1 MGLKDDTPIT
11 RAITSLDRDDLM
23 QAVQAAL
30 DAGQDPLE
38 IVDQARLGMEIV
50 GRDFDCGDVFLVELI
65 RAVEI
70 FQRAL
75 QLVAPRMK
83 ERYGSMDR
91 LGKVV
96 IGTVSGEIHDLGK
109 SIVVGLLRCAGYEVV
124 DLGVDVLP
132 QDYVQAIR
140 REQPQVVGLSAMLTT
155 ALEEV
160 RGTVHAIEASGLRP
174 QVKIIAGGVAL
185 AKKDPADLGVDCTTN
200 NAIQGLQVIKDWMA
214 QKS

>member
-1 MGLKDDTPIT
+1 MGIREETPIA

-23 QAVQAAL
+23 QAVQEAL
-30 DAGQDPLE
+30 DAGVDPLE
-38 IVDQARLGMEIV
+38 IVDQAREGMEIV

-83 ERYGSMDR
+83 EKYGHMDR

-109 SIVVGLLRCAGYEVV
+109 SIVVGLLRCAGYEVI

-140 REQPQVVGLSAMLTT
+140 RERPQVVGLSAMLTT

-160 RGTVHAIEASGLRP
+160 RGTVHAIEAAGLRP

-185 AKKDPADLGVDCTTN
+185 AKKDPADLGVDYATN